1 MQRITIPPR
10 NSWQK
15 AVEQLGFG
23 FHTTNV
29 PYWDESAYYVFSMD
43 EILLIEK
50 ASVELW
56 DLCLGAVQHVID
68 NNLYSRFAIP
78 PAFIPY
84 IERTWMEDHP
94 SVYGRFDLCYRD
106 GQVKMLEFNAD
117 TPTSLYEAGIVQ
129 WFWLQDFDKA
139 KDQFNS
145 IHEKLIAYWTY
156 AKPYLYPGQS
166 AGPAKQGAPTAHPA
180 GQGAPTVH
188 FTCVKQSLED
198 LTNTEYIRDCAIQAG
213 LDTRLL
219 YVDDIGWDPQDQVF
233 VDMQD
238 QPIRNIF
245 KLYPWE
251 WMVGEEFGDNILS
264 DKNKALWIEPA
275 WKMIL
280 SNKAILPVL
289 WELYPDC
296 PYLLPAYFEPGH
308 LTDYVKKP
316 ILSRE
321 GANIEL
327 VRGNTVLQQ
336 TEGDYGEEGHIY
348 QQLFTLPSFDGN
360 YPVLGSWIIGQE
372 PAGIGIREAGNLV
385 TDNLSRFIPHL
396 IA

>member
-1 MQRITIPPR
+1 MQRVSIQPR
-10 NSWQK
+10 NNWQK

-29 PYWDESAYYVFSMD
+29 PYWDESACYEFSME
-43 EILLIEK
+43 EILFIEK
-50 ASVELW
+50 ASAELW

-68 NNLYSRFAIP
+68 NDLYSKFSIP
-78 PAFIPY
+78 EAFVPY
-84 IERTWMEDHP
+84 IEKTWSEDHP
-94 SVYGRFDLCYRD
+94 AIYGRFDLCYRD
-106 GQVKMLEFNAD
+106 GQLKLLEFNAD

-129 WFWLQDFDKA
+129 WFWLQDFDKS

-145 IHEKLIAYWTY
+145 IHEKLIAYWKYLKT
-156 AKPYLYPGQS
+156 YLYPG
-166 AGPAKQGAPTAHPA
+166 KL
-180 GQGAPTVH
+180 H
-188 FTCVKQSLED
+188 FACVKQSLED
-198 LTNTEYIRDCAIQAG
+198 LTNTEYMRDCAIQSG

-219 YVDDIGWDPQDQVF
+219 YIDDIGWDPDNQFF
-233 VDMQD
+233 VDMQE

-251 WMVGEEFGDNILS
+251 WMVGETFGVNILN
-264 DKNKALWIEPA
+264 DKSKALWIEPA

-280 SNKAILPVL
+280 SNKAILPIL

-296 PYLLPAYFEPGH
+296 PWLLPAYFESGR

-327 VRGNTVLQQ
+327 IQGNTLLAQ
-336 TEGDYGEEGHIY
+336 TAGDYGKEGYIY
-348 QQLFTLPSFDGN
+348 QQLFTLPSYDGFH
-360 YPVLGSWIIGQE
+360 PVLGSWIIGQE
-372 PAGIGIREAGNLV
+372 PAGMGIREAGTLV

-396 IA
+396 IV